1 MKPFCEIIVSDML
14 PALRA
19 VITDELSKTYGL
31 SQTQISKKLGITQP
45 AISQY
50 KREMR
55 GQKTKLILSNKK
67 VMKAVKELAH
77 DVAIKDVD
85 PMQMHK
91 RMCDICKKVREE
103 KLICKMHKDASQ
115 FEGSCSMCIE
125 LCKK

>member
-1 MKPFCEIIVSDML
+1 MKPFCEIIVADVL

-19 VITDELSKTYGL
+19 LITDELSKTYGL

-67 VMKAVKELAH
+67 VMGMVKELAH
-77 DVAIKDVD
+77 DIAIKDID
-85 PMQMHK
+85 AIELHK
-91 RMCDICKKVREE
+91 RMCGICRKVREE
-103 KLICKMHKDASQ
+103 RLICKVHKHATQ
-115 FEGSCSMCIE
+115 LEGACD
-125 LCKK
+125 LCARL